1 MLDTGSVVA
10 FVVIAVAALLI
21 IIALAQSIKVVQQGY
36 VGVVQRFGRYVAPVR
51 PPGVTLIAP
60 FIDRLV
66 RVDMR
71 ETPRTGDRQEV
82 ITADNVAVA
91 VNATI
96 FSQVVDAQAA
106 LFAVSNYFVAIDQ
119 QARTTLRNAFGN
131 VTLDQAL
138 SQRERINASMQEQME
153 QVTDKWGIRISRIEI
168 VDITPPAQILQAMA
182 LQKQADQEKRARILQ
197 SEGQQMSAVNI
208 ADGNRQAQIK
218 NAEGERQANIL
229 RAEGQRQAL
238 ILEAEGRAQAIS
250 TVYGAIKTAAP
261 DPTLVAIL
269 QLDTLAKFADSD
281 NTTIVVPAESAAL
294 LGAAQALRSVIKDA
308 PSFTAEVVTPSPA
321 DLIATGPSRSRAYHG
336 PVMTAGPLLR
346 AHADPLGDLP
356 VAFDYDHLSLVPR
369 VSSSLTHRA
378 DADPEVKVGPLRLR
392 LPLLGAPMPDVC
404 GPDMCSAL
412 ARAGALGV
420 LHRFQPV
427 AEQVAEFEASHLGAP
442 TSVACR
448 DRCHRG
454 LPRTVHR
461 AVRRRLPDRLPGHR
475 QRRPRAGGRRHRV
488 DPNAG

>member
-1 MLDTGSVVA
+1 MTDTGTVVV
-10 FVVIAVAALLI
+10 FVVIVVAALLI
-21 IIALAQSIKVVQQGY
+21 IVALAQSIKVVQQGY

-51 PPGVTLIAP
+51 PPGVTLILP

-131 VTLDQAL
+131 VSLDQAL

-168 VDITPPAQILQAMA
+168 VDITPPTQILQAMA

-197 SEGQQMSAVNI
+197 SEGQQTSAVNI
-208 ADGNRQAQIK
+208 ADGNRQAAIK
-218 NAEGERQANIL
+218 NAEGERQAYIL
-229 RAEGQRQAL
+229 RAEGTRQAL

-250 TVYGAIKTAAP
+250 TVYAAIKAAAP
-261 DPTLVAIL
+261 DPTLVSIL

-294 LGAAQALRSVIKDA
+294 LGAAQALRSVISSA
-308 PSFTAEVVTPSPA
+308 PSFTA
-321 DLIATGPSRSRAYHG
+321 
-336 PVMTAGPLLR
+336 
-346 AHADPLGDLP
+346 
-356 VAFDYDHLSLVPR
+356 
-369 VSSSLTHRA
+369 
-378 DADPEVKVGPLRLR
+378 PEVL
-392 LPLLGAPMPDVC
+392 APP
-404 GPDMCSAL
+404 
-412 ARAGALGV
+412 
-420 LHRFQPV
+420 
-427 AEQVAEFEASHLGAP
+427 P
-442 TSVACR
+442 T
-448 DRCHRG
+448 
-454 LPRTVHR
+454 
-461 AVRRRLPDRLPGHR
+461 
-475 QRRPRAGGRRHRV
+475 
-488 DPNAG
+488 